1 MSEACLHMNPLAQP
15 GGFPYGR
22 LLRARAPR
30 MLVTASA
37 QRGPV
42 RTALGGVTGSHR
54 RPSERAPRTVAPFRR
69 WGARRA
75 VRSRGEG
82 VCPGAAAIDGAP
94 PVCPGPRGARLLCVW
109 PLSSP
114 QQRRQPRHQERGL
127 SFLSAPHPGCTGRTS
142 VPGPCA
148 CGASAAFSAP
158 HGGPMAPH
166 FQGREQDRGP
176 LRASVLHPH
185 VGAMGAPA
193 PGSHGDQMWRPLC
206 VPGPARGAC
215 SAPATRHGHSQLP
228 GGGAGAQQTAPASC
242 PLPSGSSRSPS
253 VSCPSLPAL
262 GGSSRSTAPAPRPG
276 RVLSVIWASP
286 ADPRHLFCPHPRLS
300 VMQGVAGPF
309 PVVITPARQET
320 EAGGER
326 GPGWLRG
333 GASLTCVVAAGG
345 PTPCLL
351 LLVLRQ
357 PSQGSCLLLDGRS
370 GGRGLAAPGVRP
382 GCSRL
387 LSASRPPP

>member
-37 QRGPV
+37 RRGPV

-127 SFLSAPHPGCTGRTS
+127 SFLSATPPRVHGADFR
-142 VPGPCA
+142 PGPVCARCLCCFLSAPRGTHGSPFSGEGAGQGTPPSLSPPSA
-148 CGASAAFSAP
+148 CGGDGSPCSRFSRGPDVAAPVRPWAGAGCVLSPSHPARPLSAARRW
-158 HGGPMAPH
+158 G
-166 FQGREQDRGP
+166 RGP
-176 LRASVLHPH
+176 AD
-185 VGAMGAPA
+185 
-193 PGSHGDQMWRPLC
+193 GSGFLSPPVWVQPL
-206 VPGPARGAC
+206 
-215 SAPATRHGHSQLP
+215 S
-228 GGGAGAQQTAPASC
+228 
-242 PLPSGSSRSPS
+242 
-253 VSCPSLPAL
+253 
-262 GGSSRSTAPAPRPG
+262 
-276 RVLSVIWASP
+276 
-286 ADPRHLFCPHPRLS
+286 F
-300 VMQGVAGPF
+300 
-309 PVVITPARQET
+309 
-320 EAGGER
+320 
-326 GPGWLRG
+326 
-333 GASLTCVVAAGG
+333 
-345 PTPCLL
+345 
-351 LLVLRQ
+351 
-357 PSQGSCLLLDGRS
+357 
-370 GGRGLAAPGVRP
+370 
-382 GCSRL
+382 RL
-387 LSASRPPP
+387 LSLSASPWGVLPLHGPCPSSWPGPLCHLGVTS